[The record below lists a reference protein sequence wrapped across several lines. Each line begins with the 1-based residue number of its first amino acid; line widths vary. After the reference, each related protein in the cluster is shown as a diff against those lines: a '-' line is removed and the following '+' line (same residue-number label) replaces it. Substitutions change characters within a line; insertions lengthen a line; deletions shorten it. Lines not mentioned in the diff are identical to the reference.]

1 MAKSKQFER
10 EQKRR
15 RELLTLRPA
24 RVVFMTALP
33 LLAYSLL
40 SMALQ
45 FFDVLTVS
53 KIDQNMVSTVSFV
66 GDIQNI
72 VDVLF
77 MSMSVGLGIRISQAF
92 GAGDTEAI
100 KRDISTIFFFV
111 ILVSISFI
119 SFCIP
124 FSNSILK
131 FCGIPTEILDMGS
144 KYFSFSI
151 LTSFISSINV
161 IYFASLK
168 ARGRTK
174 VVSLC
179 NMLLLILKLGNN
191 LLVMRTINNGTLSK
205 ELAVVLLPM
214 ATFGSQ
220 LAVWFIAMYG
230 LLRKDSIY
238 RVSTKYVNY
247 NKEFFLPF
255 FKLTLPIILIKV
267 INAFSKI
274 ICNSQY
280 AAYGSAGLA
289 AFTCCNKICS
299 LITSPL
305 NAFQDAQTTV
315 IAANL
320 GNHDYERV
328 KKTMSDS
335 LWLTLGF
342 VSILFTAVS
351 LGSENLISYF
361 SNGDVTL
368 SDNIR
373 NLFRIE
379 RLDSLF
385 MALDCVCSAYLFA
398 TKKTKFKTVSS
409 LLQKI
414 VLRIPL
420 LYLLINVY
428 GLGIEAIAIAIL
440 TSNIVTSIFTAIT
453 YLFVRRDYESKLQKN
468 VSAYNKLIDAIRALG
483 RLDAF
488 DEKGNTLGIEIPTD
502 ILDIM
507 KERYGVEIET
517 AKLEEEYKYAL
528 IEARIDELEK
538 QENAYA

>member
-1 MAKSKQFER
+1 MAKSKQFEK

-24 RVVFMTALP
+24 KVVFTTALP

-119 SFCIP
+119 SFCIL

-161 IYFASLK
+161 IYFASQK

-191 LLVMRTINNGTLSK
+191 LLVMHTINNGILSK
-205 ELAVVLLPM
+205 ESAVVLLPM
-214 ATFGSQ
+214 ATFFSQ
-220 LAVWFIAMYG
+220 LAIWLIAMYG

-238 RVSTKYVNY
+238 RVSTKYVHY

-255 FKLTLPIILIKV
+255 FKLTLPIMLIKV
-267 INAFSKI
+267 INQVSKI

-280 AAYGSAGLA
+280 AVYGSAGLA
-289 AFTCCNKICS
+289 AFACCNKICS
-299 LITSPL
+299 LI
-305 NAFQDAQTTV
+305 
-315 IAANL
+315 
-320 GNHDYERV
+320 R
-328 KKTMSDS
+328 
-335 LWLTLGF
+335 
-342 VSILFTAVS
+342 
-351 LGSENLISYF
+351 
-361 SNGDVTL
+361 
-368 SDNIR
+368 
-373 NLFRIE
+373 
-379 RLDSLF
+379 
-385 MALDCVCSAYLFA
+385 
-398 TKKTKFKTVSS
+398 
-409 LLQKI
+409 
-414 VLRIPL
+414 
-420 LYLLINVY
+420 
-428 GLGIEAIAIAIL
+428 
-440 TSNIVTSIFTAIT
+440 
-453 YLFVRRDYESKLQKN
+453 
-468 VSAYNKLIDAIRALG
+468 
-483 RLDAF
+483 
-488 DEKGNTLGIEIPTD
+488 
-502 ILDIM
+502 
-507 KERYGVEIET
+507 
-517 AKLEEEYKYAL
+517 
-528 IEARIDELEK
+528 
-538 QENAYA
+538 